1 MVQTETKPLKRINL
15 KKTIDIS
22 KKIALFISAIFLL
35 NFAWGQ
41 ENQIELIHA
50 DKVTNAVKFLDAVK
64 VKGNVQFKN
73 QDIKLFCDS
82 AFFHQTENWV
92 RAFGR
97 VQINQGDTLNLYS
110 DSLFFDGNTNI
121 GKLQSKVK
129 IRDKTFKLNTDSLSF
144 DANQSIAY
152 YTNYAFIKSSQ
163 NELTLES
170 IQGTYNSLSK
180 TFVFK
185 DSVQLI
191 HPDYQ
196 VYSDTLEFNT
206 ISEIIKIHGPSEIY
220 SDSSKI
226 FTRKAIY
233 HTQTDDILMWKETT
247 IHNPNQVIRG
257 DSILYNS
264 LTEFAE
270 GFGHIEIVDSLE
282 KVNLSSNYL
291 YKKDS
296 IIKLI
301 GKAKILQYQTTDTL
315 AIRAD
320 TILQL
325 GNAQSN
331 NTQNIAYSNVILEK
345 SGSLGICDSLYINQ
359 KDSIIK
365 MQKSPI
371 VWKDNME
378 VSADSI
384 ILKLENDEVKNLFLY
399 HNSFL
404 SMQHDSVHYDQCSGK
419 FLIATLDSGKVQMI
433 EIIDNAETIYFPSE
447 STTDTTSNEE
457 IKTLKGANYMIS
469 SKIYIYFENE
479 EVSRIKFTEEP
490 DAIFRPLNKTNQSE
504 LFLKKFVDKKSKKPD
519 RLLKKID

>member
-1 MVQTETKPLKRINL
+1 M
-15 KKTIDIS
+15 KKTTNIL

-50 DKVTNAVKFLDAVK
+50 DKVSNSIKFINAVKVN
-64 VKGNVQFKN
+64 GNVQFKN

-92 RAFGR
+92 RAYGR

-152 YTNYAFIKSSQ
+152 YTNHAFIKSTQ

-170 IQGTYNSLSK
+170 VKGTYNSLTK
-180 TFVFK
+180 TFIFK
-185 DSVQLI
+185 DSVKLL

-206 ISEIIKIHGPSEIY
+206 LSEIIKIHGPSKIL

-226 FTRKAIY
+226 LTKKAIY
-233 HTQTDDILMWKETT
+233 HTKTDDILMWNKTT
-247 IHNPNQVIRG
+247 IHNPNQVIKG

-270 GFGHIEIVDSLE
+270 GFGHIHIVDSLE
-282 KVNLSSNYL
+282 KVNLSSDYL

-296 IIKLI
+296 LIKLI
-301 GKAKILQYQTTDTL
+301 GKAKIIQYQTTDTL

-320 TILQL
+320 TILQM
-325 GNAQSN
+325 GDRKKN
-331 NTQNIAYSNVILEK
+331 NTKNIAYSNVILEK
-345 SGSLGICDSLYINQ
+345 SGSLGICDSLFINQ

-365 MQKSPI
+365 MQQSPI
-371 VWKDNME
+371 LWKDNME

-384 ILKLENDEVKNLFLY
+384 ALKLMNNEVKNIYLY
-399 HNSFL
+399 QNAFL
-404 SMQHDSVHYDQCSGK
+404 SMKHDSLHYDQCSGK
-419 FLIATLDSGKVQMI
+419 NMIATLDSGNIKRI
-433 EIIDNAETIYFPSE
+433 EIIDNAETIYFPTE
-447 STTDTTSNEE
+447 TTKDSVTLEE
-457 IKTLKGANYMIS
+457 TKTLKGANYMIS
-469 SKIYIYFENE
+469 SKIFIYFKNGEI
-479 EVSRIKFTEEP
+479 SRIKFTEEP
-490 DAIFRPLNKTNQSE
+490 DAVFRPIKNASKDE

>member
-1 MVQTETKPLKRINL
+1 M
-15 KKTIDIS
+15 KKITNIS
-22 KKIALFISAIFLL
+22 KKIALFISAIFLF

-50 DKVTNAVKFLDAVK
+50 DKVTNSIEFFDAVK

-82 AFFHQTENWV
+82 AFFHKTDNWV
-92 RAFGR
+92 RAYGR

-152 YTNYAFIKSSQ
+152 YSNYAFIKSTQ
-163 NELTLES
+163 NDLTLES
-170 IQGTYNSLSK
+170 TKGTYNSLTK
-180 TFVFK
+180 TFTFK
-185 DSVQLI
+185 DSVKLL
-191 HPDYQ
+191 HPDYS

-206 ISEIIKIHGPSEIY
+206 LSEVIQIHGPSKIL

-226 FTRKAIY
+226 FTKKAIY
-233 HTQTDDILMWKETT
+233 QTKTDDIQMWDETT
-247 IHNPNQVIRG
+247 IHNPNQTIKG

-264 LTEFAE
+264 LTEYAE
-270 GFGHIEIVDSLE
+270 GFGNILLIDSLE
-282 KVNLSSNYL
+282 KITLSSNYL

-296 IIKLI
+296 LIKLI
-301 GKAKILQYQTTDTL
+301 GKAKILQYQSTDTL

-320 TILQL
+320 TIIQT
-325 GNAQSN
+325 GDRNKN
-331 NTQNIAYSNVILEK
+331 NTVNIAYSNVILEK
-345 SGSLGICDSLYINQ
+345 SGSLGICDSLFISQ

-365 MQKSPI
+365 MKKSPI
-371 VWKDNME
+371 LWKDNME

-384 ILKLENDEVKNLFLY
+384 TMKLENDAIKNLYLY
-399 HNSFL
+399 QNAFL
-404 SMQHDSVHYDQCSGK
+404 SMEHDSLHYDQCAGK
-419 FLIATLDSGKVQMI
+419 KMIATLDSGKVKLI

-447 STTDTTSNEE
+447 TSKDSITQKE

-469 SKIYIYFENE
+469 SKIYIYFLNE
-479 EVSRIKFTEEP
+479 EISRIKFTEEP
-490 DAIFRPLNKTNQSE
+490 DAIFKPLKNAKQE
-504 LFLKKFVDKKSKKPD
+504 DLFLKKFVDKKSKKPD